1 MAARWVRR
9 PSGQGGLRD
18 VPEAVPGKAVASCVH
33 TLMAPFLVCLHLQ
46 KFLCLSFQHNYKN
59 FTFEWI

>member
-1 MAARWVRR
+1 M
-9 PSGQGGLRD
+9 
-18 VPEAVPGKAVASCVH
+18 PGKAVASCVH